1 MNGFVGCIPRFIKN
15 HAGWI
20 LTILSCGGV
29 IATAVLVAEES
40 PEVAAKLDEESA
52 AKCARI
58 HEEYRRATSTSFDEN
73 YTLPDEWW
81 EKRKLTFG
89 EKAKIAVPTYLPAI
103 LVGGL
108 TMACMI
114 GAQVFNMKQQAMLI
128 GAYALL
134 SQQFDQYRKEVRD
147 EVGEEKENALF
158 NASQQ
163 KVKELQEQVKKLEA
177 ENAPQLYSIATL
189 PGVIFESRP
198 EHINNVFYH
207 MLFNML
213 NRGGISLE
221 ELYEHIGLPKDVYNS
236 NEAAEYGWDSYE
248 NEITYGGASV
258 EFELV
263 DTERPDGKTVHIIN
277 TTVCPYKLGL
287 DYGLTDRSPD
297 YMYEGYD
304 CKKAILLAQ
313 VSADADVERFEK
325 PDIWILHIF

>member
-1 MNGFVGCIPRFIKN
+1 MNRFFGCVPRFIEN

-29 IATAVLVAEES
+29 VATAVLVAEEA
-40 PEVAAKLDEESA
+40 PIVKNDIQAEQDDRVL
-52 AKCARI
+52 
-58 HEEYRRATSTSFDEN
+58 EEYKKYPARAQWEMTEEEIDKISVAGDL
-73 YTLPDEWW
+73 TL
-81 EKRKLTFG
+81 G
-89 EKAKIAVPTYLPAI
+89 ERLNIALPTYLPAI

-114 GAQVFNMKQQAMLI
+114 GAQIFNMKQQAMLV

-147 EVGEEKENALF
+147 EIGEERESALF
-158 NASQQ
+158 KASQQ
-163 KVKELQEQVKKLEA
+163 KVKELQEQIKKLEA
-177 ENAPQLYSIATL
+177 ENAPQLYGIATL

-198 EHINNVFYH
+198 EHINNVFHH

-213 NRGGISLE
+213 NRGGFSLE

-236 NEAAEYGWDSYE
+236 DEAAEYGWESYE

-263 DTERPDGKTVHIIN
+263 DIERPDGKVVHLIN
-277 TTVCPYKLGL
+277 TTVPPYQLGL
-287 DYGLTDRSPD
+287 DYGMTDSSTD
-297 YMYEGYD
+297 YTYEGYD
-304 CKKAILLAQ
+304 CERAMFLAQ
-313 VSADADVERFEK
+313 ASVDADIERFKK
-325 PDIWILHIF
+325 PELWIQHMW